1 MEYRVNRR
9 TGDRISVLGVGT
21 SGLPAA
27 GAKEGAATLEMALE
41 QGINYFD
48 LATADSACFPIFGAA
63 LAGMRKQVLYQVH
76 FGANYAAGKP
86 YSWTTD
92 LEAVKRSVAWQLEQL
107 RTDYI
112 DYGFIHCMDESGDW
126 RRYVDNGVLQYL
138 ETLKAQGV
146 VRHIGLST
154 HTPALAREVLDT
166 GLVDM
171 MMFSINPSYDYQHGE
186 YANGS
191 ATERMA
197 LYRRCEAAG
206 VGISV
211 MKAFAGGQL
220 LDARTS
226 PFGQALTEYQCIQ
239 YALDKPGVLTVL
251 PGVRDRADLERVLGF
266 LRTGEAERDYSVIS
280 SLTPRDAE
288 GACVY
293 CNHCQPCPAG
303 LDVGLINKYYDL
315 ARAGDPLAADHYR
328 NLSRQAG
335 ACIGCGHC
343 DRRCPFHVDQSA
355 RMREIAA
362 YFGV

>member
-63 LAGMRKQVLYQVH
+63 LAGVRRQVLYQVH

-92 LEAVKRSVAWQLEQL
+92 LETVKRSVAWQLEQL

-126 RRYVDNGVLQYL
+126 RRYVDNGVLQFL
-138 ETLKAQGV
+138 EALKAQGV

-166 GLVDM
+166 GLADM

-197 LYRRCEAAG
+197 LYRRCEAEG
-206 VGISV
+206 VG
-211 MKAFAGGQL
+211 
-220 LDARTS
+220 
-226 PFGQALTEYQCIQ
+226 
-239 YALDKPGVLTVL
+239 
-251 PGVRDRADLERVLGF
+251 
-266 LRTGEAERDYSVIS
+266 
-280 SLTPRDAE
+280 
-288 GACVY
+288 
-293 CNHCQPCPAG
+293 G
-303 LDVGLINKYYDL
+303 LFKD
-315 ARAGDPLAADHYR
+315 
-328 NLSRQAG
+328 
-335 ACIGCGHC
+335 GHKG
-343 DRRCPFHVDQSA
+343 DRRFVLIEAYIVLLHQRVEVVVGKAVRVHGGGAQTDLPAFESLSLGSKALGIGDIHGLLRHSGDGVAAAQRHVLVIHILHKSSVD
-355 RMREIAA
+355 
-362 YFGV
+362 GVYPHSSNCR

>member
-63 LAGMRKQVLYQVH
+63 LAGVRRQVLYQVH

-92 LEAVKRSVAWQLEQL
+92 LETVKRSVAWQLEQL

-126 RRYVDNGVLQYL
+126 RRYVDNGVLQFL
-138 ETLKAQGV
+138 EALKAQGV

-166 GLVDM
+166 GLADM

-197 LYRRCEAAG
+197 LYRRCEA
-206 VGISV
+206 
-211 MKAFAGGQL
+211 L
-220 LDARTS
+220 
-226 PFGQALTEYQCIQ
+226 
-239 YALDKPGVLTVL
+239 
-251 PGVRDRADLERVLGF
+251 
-266 LRTGEAERDYSVIS
+266 
-280 SLTPRDAE
+280 SLI
-288 GACVY
+288 
-293 CNHCQPCPAG
+293 H
-303 LDVGLINKYYDL
+303 I
-315 ARAGDPLAADHYR
+315 
-328 NLSRQAG
+328 
-335 ACIGCGHC
+335 
-343 DRRCPFHVDQSA
+343 
-355 RMREIAA
+355 
-362 YFGV
+362 

>member
-63 LAGMRKQVLYQVH
+63 LAGVRRQVLYQVH

-92 LEAVKRSVAWQLEQL
+92 LETVKRSVAWQLEQL

-126 RRYVDNGVLQYL
+126 RPVCGQRRSSVSGGAESPGRRPPHRPLHPYAGP
-138 ETLKAQGV
+138 G
-146 VRHIGLST
+146 
-154 HTPALAREVLDT
+154 REVLDT
-166 GLVDM
+166 GLADM

-197 LYRRCEAAG
+197 LYRRCEAEG

-266 LRTGEAERDYSVIS
+266 LRAGEAERDYSVIS

-288 GACVY
+288 GTCVY
-293 CNHCQPCPAG
+293 CQPLPA
-303 LDVGLINKYYDL
+303 L
-315 ARAGDPLAADHYR
+315 P
-328 NLSRQAG
+328 
-335 ACIGCGHC
+335 
-343 DRRCPFHVDQSA
+343 RRPGRGPHQQVL
-355 RMREIAA
+355 
-362 YFGV
+362 

>member
-1 MEYRVNRR
+1 MRR
-9 TGDRISVLGVGT
+9 
-21 SGLPAA
+21 
-27 GAKEGAATLEMALE
+27 
-41 QGINYFD
+41 
-48 LATADSACFPIFGAA
+48 
-63 LAGMRKQVLYQVH
+63 QVLYQVH

-92 LEAVKRSVAWQLEQL
+92 LETVKRSVAWQLEQL

-112 DYGFIHCMDESGDW
+112 DYGFIHCMDEVRRLAPVCGQRRSSVSGGAESPG
-126 RRYVDNGVLQYL
+126 RRPA
-138 ETLKAQGV
+138 TSA
-146 VRHIGLST
+146 SPP

-166 GLVDM
+166 GLADM

-197 LYRRCEAAG
+197 LYRRCEAEG

-266 LRTGEAERDYSVIS
+266 LRAGEAERDYSVIS

-288 GACVY
+288 GTCVY

-315 ARAGDPLAADHYR
+315 ARAGDALAAEHYR
-328 NLSRQAG
+328 SLSLGAD
-335 ACIGCGHC
+335 ACISCGHC
-343 DRRCPFHVDQSA
+343 DRRCPFHVSQSA
-355 RMREIAA
+355 RMREIAS
-362 YFGV
+362 YFRQA